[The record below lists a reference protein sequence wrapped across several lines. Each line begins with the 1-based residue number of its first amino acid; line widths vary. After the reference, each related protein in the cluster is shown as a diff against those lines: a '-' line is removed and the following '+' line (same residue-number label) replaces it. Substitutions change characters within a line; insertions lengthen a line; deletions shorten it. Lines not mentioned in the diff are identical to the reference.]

1 MLTADLQRCA
11 LAVLTPVLVLAVLLP
26 PEIADAEKHKP
37 AKSSD
42 ETAAPASSADPAELA
57 RLRERIEALRQNLAG
72 AEESRAEASDSLRES
87 ERAISEVNRGL
98 YGLNRQKREV
108 QGRLKEL
115 GGQSKTAESGIAAQR
130 SRLQRLLA
138 LQAMSGE
145 RDYFKLVFNG
155 SDPNSVARDLTYY
168 SYVSRAQA
176 ALIQSLRKGLKHVQ
190 ELAEQTR
197 DKGAELSAIEA
208 EQQRARRS
216 LLAEEAERRR
226 VLDQIAAKIRSQRRE
241 IGVLKRNEERLSKLV
256 DALGRMLAAEPPRQP
271 GLRNERTP
279 EAAGFAGGEL
289 FAKLKGR
296 LRLPIRG
303 ELTNRYGAKRSDG
316 GVTWKGLFIRGNPGT
331 EVRAVADGQVVFAD
345 WIRGFGNLAI
355 VDHGHRYLSIYG
367 NNETLLREVGSHVAT
382 GDVIATVGNSGG
394 NPESGLYF
402 ELRYEGRAFDPMK
415 WVSLK

>member
-1 MLTADLQRCA
+1 MRATSQPFLLPAFL
-11 LAVLTPVLVLAVLLP
+11 LAVLLLP
-26 PEIADAEKHKP
+26 
-37 AKSSD
+37 S
-42 ETAAPASSADPAELA
+42 TAAAHKQDKATKDAGAATSAADPAELD
-57 RLRERIEALRQNLAG
+57 RLRERIDALRRNLAG
-72 AEESRAEASDSLRES
+72 AEESRVEASDSLRES
-87 ERAISEVNRGL
+87 EQAISEANRSL
-98 YGLNRQKREV
+98 YGLNQQQHEV

-115 GGQSKTAESGIAAQR
+115 GTQSKRTESGIAVQR
-130 SRLQRLLA
+130 DRLGKLLA
-138 LQAMSGE
+138 RQALAGE

-155 SDPNSVARDLTYY
+155 DDPYAVARDLTYY
-168 SYVSRAQA
+168 AYVARAQA
-176 ALIQSLRKGLKHVQ
+176 TLIQSLTRGLKRVQ

-197 DKGAELSAIEA
+197 DKGAELSTIEA
-208 EQQRARRS
+208 EQQRERRS
-216 LLAEEAERRR
+216 LLAQQTERRR
-226 VLDQIAAKIRSQRRE
+226 VLTQIAAQIRDQRRE
-241 IGVLKRNEERLSKLV
+241 IGVLKRDEERLSKLV
-256 DALGRMLAAEPPRQP
+256 EALGRVLAAEPRQQP

-279 EAAGFAGGEL
+279 ETAGFAGEL

-316 GVTWKGLFIRGNPGT
+316 GVTWKGLFIRADPGT

-355 VDHGHRYLSIYG
+355 VDHGHNYLSIYG
-367 NNETLLREVGSHVAT
+367 NNETLLRQVGSKVAT
-382 GDVIATVGNSGG
+382 GEAIATVGNSGG